1 MLVTNTVIV
10 SLAIAMLCLIDLWNK
25 KCSVMRRIL
34 WSPIPFIPL
43 LGPMLYYALFDP
55 PPVRQDGT
63 PAPKNAM
70 DEWKEWLD
78 NRYNP
83 GYFTGGQIHPM
94 YRATGRAAGGL
105 LVTSGIVMLGTV
117 LLMVKDGVPEGSA
130 AMLAWDVGISLVL
143 ILAGLV
149 KIAEG
154 KKKKRKEKQGR
165 TPQR

>member
-1 MLVTNTVIV
+1 MLVTIAVIA

-34 WSPIPFIPL
+34 WSPVPFIPL
-43 LGPMLYYALFDP
+43 LGPMLYYALFEP
-55 PPVRQDGT
+55 PPVRQDET

-78 NRYNP
+78 NRYSP

-94 YRATGRAAGGL
+94 YRATGRAAGCL
-105 LVTSGIVMLGTV
+105 FITSGIGMLGMV
-117 LLMVKDGVPEGSA
+117 LLSVKEGVPEGSA
-130 AMLAWDVGISLVL
+130 AMLAWEVGISLVM
-143 ILAGLV
+143 ILAGLM

-154 KKKKRKEKQGR
+154 KKKKRKE
-165 TPQR
+165 